1 VLLRFHGRL
10 LLFKLVKARMALF
23 PLLNS
28 ELGMIQ
34 VLNATELKFVDLFV
48 LFSILVLRSNSF
60 TRQIL

>member
-10 LLFKLVKARMALF
+10 LLFELVKAKMAFF

-28 ELGMIQ
+28 EWGMLQ
-34 VLNATELKFVDLFV
+34 VLNATELKFVDFFV

-60 TRQIL
+60 RQIL